1 MGLDM
6 YLERKTYVQSFR
18 DDEKYQVTVTKNGKP
33 TSIDP
38 DQVTYITEE
47 VGYWRKANHIHK
59 WFVDHVQKGVD
70 DCGDYYVSE
79 DNLREL
85 LTLCKTVLDN
95 PTKQTK
101 ELLPTSSGFFFGST
115 EYDEGYLQDLE
126 NTVLILEKCLSLP
139 KEDRSTFYYS
149 SSW

>member
-38 DQVTYITEE
+38 DRVTYITEE

-59 WFVDHVQKGVD
+59 WFVNHVQEGND
-70 DCGDYYVSE
+70 DCGTYYVSE
-79 DNLREL
+79 DKMREL

-126 NTVLILEKCLSLP
+126 NTVSILEKCLSLP
-139 KEDRSTFYYS
+139 KEDRSTFYYH

>member
-33 TSIDP
+33 TSIDL
-38 DQVTYITEE
+38 DRVTYITEE

-59 WFVDHVQKGVD
+59 WFVNHVQEGND
-70 DCGDYYVSE
+70 DCGTYYVSE
-79 DNLREL
+79 DKMREL

-126 NTVLILEKCLSLP
+126 NTVFILEKCLSLP
-139 KEDRSTFYYS
+139 KEDRSTFYYH

>member
-1 MGLDM
+1 M

-38 DQVTYITEE
+38 GVTYITEE

-59 WFVDHVQKGVD
+59 WFVNHVQEGND
-70 DCGDYYVSE
+70 DCGTYYVSE
-79 DNLREL
+79 DKMREL

-126 NTVLILEKCLSLP
+126 NTVSILEKCLSLP
-139 KEDRSTFYYS
+139 KEDRSTFYYH